1 MNHCS
6 IIANTRLNNT
16 MHSKAQDLCLE
27 LVVVLDDKAPA
38 LLRVRLRAAWLQR
51 SARGGVAH
59 TTMLLLLLQRNN
71 GNSLGYI
78 RSR

>member
-1 MNHCS
+1 
-6 IIANTRLNNT
+6 
-16 MHSKAQDLCLE
+16 MHSKAQELCLE

-59 TTMLLLLLQRNN
+59 TTMLLLLLLQRNN